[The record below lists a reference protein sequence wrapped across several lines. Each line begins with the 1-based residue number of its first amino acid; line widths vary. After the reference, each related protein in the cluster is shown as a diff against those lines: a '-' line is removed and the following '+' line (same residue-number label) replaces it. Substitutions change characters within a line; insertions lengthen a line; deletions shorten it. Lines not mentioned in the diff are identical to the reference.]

1 MGVAKFGLNHPADL
15 SAWYEWQQQADA
27 VRRVK
32 GMASNMP
39 VLVNGLLAGGLPEAE
54 TPEPATGIVHTSGN
68 TPQILVV
75 LESTSPTSVSSLVR
89 PLEFLDG
96 VEVAVW
102 APHDVSHVLPH
113 GAWQTNTMSEHELEN
128 LTEISSVLSSGH
140 YLPLGAAAYR
150 FARAR
155 QAEFV
160 VVQHGLMAPF
170 APPLPANS
178 TLLAF
183 SDEDALFWKSG
194 RTDVQ
199 HRVVGSQ
206 LFYEAAQ
213 SAQQSVQQGD
223 STVHDNQIVF
233 LGQMHGAELPRAS
246 FARAGFSFC
255 RQNKARYRPHPSEKD
270 KLSVLTHALWAKMG
284 IAIDR
289 SGQPLNT
296 LNNPVVSVFSTGV
309 LETAIRGVPAWVYHP
324 HPPQWLQDF
333 WQRYGMS
340 RWGEEPTPAPPQPDI
355 EPARAI
361 AQYLKESLT

>member
-54 TPEPATGIVHTSGN
+54 TPEPVAGIVHTSGN

-113 GAWQTNTMSEHELEN
+113 GAWQTNIMSEHELEN

-170 APPLPANS
+170 APPLPADS

-183 SDEDALFWKSG
+183 SDEDAQFWISG
-194 RTDVQ
+194 RNDV
-199 HRVVGSQ
+199 RYRTVGSQ
-206 LFYEAAQ
+206 LFFDAARN
-213 SAQQSVQQGD
+213 ATEPD
-223 STVHDNQIVF
+223 SQVKSEQPIF
-233 LGQMHGAELPRAS
+233 LGQMHGAELSRAS
-246 FARAGFSFC
+246 FARAGFTFC
-255 RQNKARYRPHPSEKD
+255 TQNKARYRPHPSEKD

-333 WQRYGMS
+333 WQRYGMN
-340 RWGEEPTPAPPQPDI
+340 RWGEEPTSAPPQPAI

-361 AQYLKESLT
+361 AHYLKESLT

>member
-1 MGVAKFGLNHPADL
+1 MEVATFGLNHPKDL
-15 SAWYEWQQQADA
+15 NAWYKWQQQSDA

-32 GMASNMP
+32 RIAGKLSHWGNALIGDKDLYSEKIELASG
-39 VLVNGLLAGGLPEAE
+39 VL
-54 TPEPATGIVHTSGN
+54 HTDGDN
-68 TPQILVV
+68 PQLLVV

-89 PLEFLDG
+89 PLKFLEGTD
-96 VEVAVW
+96 VAIW
-102 APHDVSHVLPH
+102 APHDVSDLLPQ
-113 GAWQTNTMSEHELEN
+113 GSWQTRTVNEHELAN
-128 LTEISSVLSSGH
+128 LTEISVVLASGH

-150 FARAR
+150 FACAR
-155 QAEFV
+155 KAEFV
-160 VVQHGLMAPF
+160 VVQHGLMTPF
-170 APPLPANS
+170 APPLPAES

-183 SDEDALFWKSG
+183 SDEDAQFWISG
-194 RTDVQ
+194 RNDVGY
-199 HRVVGSQ
+199 RVVGSQ
-206 LFYEAAQ
+206 LFYDAARTVPEAEPQ
-213 SAQQSVQQGD
+213 RTGEQP
-223 STVHDNQIVF
+223 IF
-233 LGQMHGAELPRAS
+233 LGQMHGAELSRAS
-246 FARAGFSFC
+246 FARAGFTFC
-255 RQNKARYRPHPSEKD
+255 TQNNARYRPHPSEKD